1 MQRTVRIETN
11 NQVVLQL
18 AQKFFERY
26 QHGHRR
32 EPEFIWRIVSEPNSG
47 VNSTAVNLSA
57 FSAYG
62 VRFLNVGQ
70 RGFLAVDVEQRKA
83 TGYLAELFFE
93 ADARLRHR
101 PPLDVLLCM
110 TAASLRL
117 TALSGACVGI
127 EDRAALIFGPPN
139 SGKTTSSY
147 LAARMG
153 MKFHA
158 DQVVFLDME
167 KGTLR
172 AWGDPFPAV
181 FRPETLQFLPE
192 LGSATHFSTYSDLTF
207 HYFDKGAF
215 QSRWAEP
222 VLPMYNIFLDRRA
235 GCESELRE
243 ITQHEV
249 LSRLRESVLFEE
261 DSRFDSQILAAIW
274 ELSKKPS
281 FALRYDSDPMIAANI
296 IDRMLR

>member
-1 MQRTVRIETN
+1 MERTVRVETN
-11 NQVVLQL
+11 NQAVLQL

-47 VNSTAVNLSA
+47 VNSTSVNLSA
-57 FSAYG
+57 FSTHG

-83 TGYLAELFFE
+83 TGYLAEPFFG

-101 PPLDVLLCM
+101 PPMDVLLCM

-127 EDRAALIFGPPN
+127 EDRAAMIFGPPN

-147 LAARMG
+147 LAAKMG

-167 KGTLR
+167 KGSLR
-172 AWGDPFPAV
+172 GWGDPFPAV
-181 FRPETLQFLPE
+181 FRPQTLQFLPE
-192 LGSATHFSTYSDLTF
+192 LRHAAHFSTYSDLSF
-207 HYFDKGAF
+207 YYFDKTTLQA
-215 QSRWAEP
+215 RWAEP
-222 VLPMYNIFLDRRA
+222 VLPMYNIFLDRSA

-243 ITQHEV
+243 VTPQETF
-249 LSRLRESVLFEE
+249 SRLRESVLFEE
-261 DSRFDSQILAAIW
+261 DPRFDSQILASISA
-274 ELSKKPS
+274 LSEKPS
-281 FALRYDSDPMIAANI
+281 FTLRYDSDPMIAANI
-296 IDRMLR
+296 INRMLR